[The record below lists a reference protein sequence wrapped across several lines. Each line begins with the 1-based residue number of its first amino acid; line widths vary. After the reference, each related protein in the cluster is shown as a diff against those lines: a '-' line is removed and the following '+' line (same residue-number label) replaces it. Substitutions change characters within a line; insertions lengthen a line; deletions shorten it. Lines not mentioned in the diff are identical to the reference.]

1 MSGKEKRSNCI
12 HFISCDALSL
22 IKIGRSADVNKR
34 LSHLQISVGAEL
46 RIIKAV
52 PADPWVEIAV
62 HSKFQHIR
70 VRGEWFRADKE
81 LLDFIANFKA
91 PERTLSIGEE
101 YRIEEDGGTVEPPTQ
116 LTLAAW
122 LCRTGIESAAFA
134 RLAGLSPSAICLL
147 AHGRRQPS
155 LKTIIKI
162 NHIKR
167 GRGG

>member
-12 HFISCDALSL
+12 YFISCDALSL

-34 LSHLQISVGAEL
+34 LSHLQVSVGADL

-62 HSKFQHIR
+62 HNKFRHLR
-70 VRGEWFRADKE
+70 VRGEWFKADKE
-81 LLDFIANFKA
+81 LLDFIADFKA

-101 YRIEEDGGTVEPPTQ
+101 YRIEEAGGTVESPTQ

-122 LCRTGIESAAFA
+122 LCRTGIESAVFA
-134 RLAGLSPSAICLL
+134 KLVGLSPATVC
-147 AHGRRQPS
+147 R
-155 LKTIIKI
+155 
-162 NHIKR
+162 
-167 GRGG
+167 